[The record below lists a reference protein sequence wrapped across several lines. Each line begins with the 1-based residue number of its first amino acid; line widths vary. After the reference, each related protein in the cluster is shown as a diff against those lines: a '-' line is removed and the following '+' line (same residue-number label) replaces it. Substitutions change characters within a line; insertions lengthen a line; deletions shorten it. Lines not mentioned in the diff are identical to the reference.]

1 MHTLETIRFF
11 ILLMGWPILLIGSIY
26 LTVVAF
32 KFYRNVGRT
41 VFGKLVL
48 AMVLGWFVSMYS
60 LGITATAY
68 MLTDAAHG
76 VPLVL
81 PVFFVWFVT
90 MVVITWTVLRW
101 SREAVTLSAFYHGLE
116 DAVKERT
123 KELKEAHSRQI
134 AREREIRTL
143 RERFVFI
150 AAHEL
155 RTPATAI
162 DWGLKTLLE
171 DKEFRKATAEDYITL
186 LENLRLKNRGLLDLV
201 ADLLSV
207 ARLQAGTISVE
218 LETVSLSSV
227 AREVKNTVAKLI
239 HESSLTI
246 VWTLEEQ
253 KLPAVRGNATALQEV
268 LTNLVS
274 NAVRYNRPGGE
285 VIIDAETQGKEVIV
299 HVRDTGIGMTKE
311 EMNDLFQEFYRIRNK
326 ETKNIE
332 GTGLGLFVSKQLIEK
347 LGGNMRVESAKG
359 KGSVFSF
366 SLMRADTV

>member
-1 MHTLETIRFF
+1 MDTLETIRFF
-11 ILLMGWPILLIGSIY
+11 ILLIGWPILIIGSIY
-26 LTVVAF
+26 LTTIAF
-32 KFYRNVGRT
+32 KFNRNVGKT

-60 LGITATAY
+60 LGLTATAY
-68 MLTDAAHG
+68 MLTDVAHG
-76 VPLVL
+76 VLIVL
-81 PVFFVWFVT
+81 PVFFVWFIT
-90 MVVITWTVLRW
+90 MVIIAWAVLRW

-123 KELKEAHSRQI
+123 KELKEAYSRQI
-134 AREREIRTL
+134 AREKEIRKL

-171 DKEFRKATAEDYITL
+171 DTKFREATAQDYITL
-186 LENLRLKNRGLLDLV
+186 LEDLRLKNNGLLDLV

-207 ARLQAGTISVE
+207 ARLQAGAISVE
-218 LETVSLSSV
+218 PETVLLSSV
-227 AREVKNTVAKLI
+227 TREVKNTVVKLI
-239 HESSLTI
+239 HESSLAIT
-246 VWTLEEQ
+246 WPLEKRE
-253 KLPAVRGNATALQEV
+253 LPAVRGNAVALQEV

-285 VIIDAETQGKEVIV
+285 VVIDAEIRGKEVIV

-311 EMNDLFQEFYRIRNK
+311 EMKDLFQEFYRIRNK

-347 LGGNMRVESAKG
+347 LGGSMWVESTKR

-366 SLMRADTV
+366 SLARAA